1 MSSRGASFLW
11 MRAFFQEVRVLKGL
25 HNAHK
30 AISMVSW
37 REAIKA
43 GAWAVF
49 HVFQLSN
56 YHFSR
61 SILSSCAQEKMT
73 IERFWSIFKKQ
84 HGAMVDSSSQNWDEF
99 HKKYHTQA
107 FHYSCDNE
115 DYMLRNPDGYLQRK
129 RLTGFINSSSSTNSP
144 PSKGPTKHDPKMKIR
159 WHLNLSSCFGCPAAP
174 WVGFDMLYYSW
185 NPWKESIWKI
195 SSACKTR
202 FSNCSYMQHIC
213 SCLLPSTNS
222 VDALD
227 LTFQF

>member
-1 MSSRGASFLW
+1 MNASFLPGSS
-11 MRAFFQEVRVLKGL
+11 RFKGS
-25 HNAHK
+25 A
-30 AISMVSW
+30 
-37 REAIKA
+37 
-43 GAWAVF
+43 
-49 HVFQLSN
+49 QCTQSN
-56 YHFSR
+56 LNGIVTRSNQSRCLGSFSR
-61 SILSSCAQEKMT
+61 VSTLKLSFLTQYPVSSCAQEKMT